1 MRGEPRKHSQ
11 NASVP
16 YSREYWEI
24 LIVFVTFWF
33 VVSAFIAPNP
43 GGPDVYIFKD
53 AGCNFAL
60 KRGFTTIASPGADD
74 LASHLYAAYGPGLPL
89 LYGLFAS
96 IFGCSGHS
104 NTYFD
109 LIVAAV
115 TTLVFAAIV
124 KRAIPPKAQ
133 IPCAVLIGLALPS
146 GMVLSVN
153 DRPEAL
159 ALLGIMVAC
168 LAVDSSKGSLQLV
181 AAAFIAGITTLVH
194 PLAGAFAGL
203 ISWSLAVC
211 QTDKVSPSHG
221 LRLAVGMACIYLI
234 PIAMLVGAY
243 WAIDPTTFSRIR
255 IPCIRSKVRSG
266 SGVPSQFLAT
276 ICASHLWRRLLFP
289 CCNDF
294 VYSRRSN
301 WIVLLC

>member
-1 MRGEPRKHSQ
+1 MGNS
-11 NASVP
+11 
-16 YSREYWEI
+16 Y
-24 LIVFVTFWF
+24 FVRTFWF

-60 KRGFTTIASPGADD
+60 KRGFTTIASPGTDD
-74 LASHLYAAYGPGLPL
+74 LEPHLYAAYGPGLPL

-96 IFGCSGHS
+96 IFGCSGYS

-124 KRAIPPKAQ
+124 KRAIPPGQ

-146 GMVLSVN
+146 GMVLSAN

-168 LAVDSSKGSLQLV
+168 LAVDSSKGSLRLV
-181 AAAFIAGITTLVH
+181 AAAFVAGVTTLVH

-221 LRLAVGMACIYLI
+221 LRLAVGMAAIYVI
-234 PIAMLVGAY
+234 PIALVVGAY
-243 WAIDPTTFSRIR
+243 WAIDPTTFSRFE
-255 IPCIRSKVRSG
+255 SHAFGQRSG
-266 SGVPSQFLAT
+266 AGAVLHNGFSGGGETTLS
-276 ICASHLWRRLLFP
+276 
-289 CCNDF
+289 
-294 VYSRRSN
+294 
-301 WIVLLC
+301 